1 MLFKIKKKNLSYYII
16 VFLTTFFF
24 CQFFLLNNSYSN
36 TFDDIKKNDFCENI
50 DPEKFINQKTPI
62 EISIETNNSK
72 KWAKNIFSLFLDL
85 NSEKYKTN
93 NKEWYTFKIKD
104 KYKKKFKS
112 KVNHWIADL
121 INESAVNELSVR
133 ISREWERIDGLV
145 INVGSGKSLP
155 DPVTDS
161 VQWNSVWE
169 TNFNTALNTV
179 RSFLPSLKKNNGCVV
194 FISSICGIEALGAPT
209 DYSVAKSALN
219 AFSKNLAKKVG
230 PDVRVNTVAPGN
242 IYFEGGTW
250 EKKIKE
256 NKFMVEEM
264 LENEVPLKRFGT
276 PEEVADAVTFLCS
289 DRASFITGSTLVVDG
304 GQTRSF

>member
-1 MLFKIKKKNLSYYII
+1 MNLNLKNKNFII
-16 VFLTTFFF
+16 TGSSRGIGKAIAEGFLIEKANVGLVARTSTTLK
-24 CQFFLLNNSYSN
+24 QTAELLG
-36 TFDDIKKNDFCENI
+36 
-50 DPEKFINQKTPI
+50 
-62 EISIETNNSK
+62 SK
-72 KWAKNIFSLFLDL
+72 
-85 NSEKYKTN
+85 Y
-93 NKEWYTFKIKD
+93 
-104 KYKKKFKS
+104 KS

-121 INESAVNELSVR
+121 INESAVNELSER
-133 ISREWERIDGLV
+133 ISREWERIDGLI

-161 VQWNSVWE
+161 LQWNSVWE

-179 RSFLPSLKKNNGCVV
+179 RAFLPSLKKNNGCVV

-242 IYFEGGTW
+242 IYFKGGTW
-250 EKKIKE
+250 DKKIKE
-256 NKFMVEEM
+256 NKPIVDAM
-264 LENEVPLKRFGT
+264 LKNEVPLKRFGT